1 MGADGLPVCVSCS
14 QIGVKLERH
23 SWSSQECPR
32 HILFKVHLKSL
43 TRNGRRFFNHELIR
57 FEQEVLWLHLVACA
71 NQIQQLSA
79 SCKELSQS
87 DMQAKST
94 IGNLLSKLKETEV
107 TTENLLRGQKE
118 FYERQI
124 RDLELLISK
133 QRSLLRPNKQNRRYR
148 NCANECVQKMQL
160 LEEENAFL
168 SRQAIQIRTSKN
180 SENEAFQ
187 KNIKELN
194 DQIKEMTKQNR
205 NQEEELKILR
215 DDREQLLDKEVSK
228 LDGKIMKKL
237 THIESLLEPR
247 SQDDF
252 PPLNPEVEFVDD

>member
-1 MGADGLPVCVSCS
+1 
-14 QIGVKLERH
+14 
-23 SWSSQECPR
+23 
-32 HILFKVHLKSL
+32 
-43 TRNGRRFFNHELIR
+43 
-57 FEQEVLWLHLVACA
+57 
-71 NQIQQLSA
+71 
-79 SCKELSQS
+79 
-87 DMQAKST
+87 
-94 IGNLLSKLKETEV
+94 
-107 TTENLLRGQKE
+107 
-118 FYERQI
+118 
-124 RDLELLISK
+124 
-133 QRSLLRPNKQNRRYR
+133 
-148 NCANECVQKMQL
+148 MQL

-168 SRQAIQIRTSKN
+168 SRQAIRIRTSKN

-215 DDREQLLDKEVSK
+215 DGREQLLDKEVSQ

-252 PPLNPEVEFVDD
+252 PPLNPVVEFVDD